1 MAREMG
7 GGLKAYKL
15 SLGQPAKTADLVDIF
30 AEGVDVIPAAVDL
43 QQEYFQDWLKSLT
56 A

>member
-1 MAREMG
+1 MG

-15 SLGQPAKTADLVDIF
+15 TLGQPAKTADLVHIF
-30 AEGVDVIPAAVDL
+30 AEGADVIPAPVDL
-43 QQEYFQDWLKSLT
+43 QQEYFQDWLDSVK